1 MSYKGWTFKEDYK
14 GYLISQIRY
23 KADVLDP
30 EKAGLKPVQQSY
42 RDKLRRDIGD
52 HTRDLLKAVA
62 DDREHTDENSVKGW
76 EDYAVSEEFVNALY
90 AGLKPKGNTE

>member
-30 EKAGLKPVQQSY
+30 EKAGLKP
-42 RDKLRRDIGD
+42 
-52 HTRDLLKAVA
+52 
-62 DDREHTDENSVKGW
+62 KG
-76 EDYAVSEEFVNALY
+76 E
-90 AGLKPKGNTE
+90 TE